1 MSEIHFHLE
10 NASSQFVVGL
20 GLGLVIGFLGCCVLG
35 FFFYR
40 FLQKDTKAVLK
51 ELRESAKES
60 RKNFDLILK
69 EKDAKIQELRQ
80 QIGTQALF
88 KPFVEKLNKK
98 P

>member
-1 MSEIHFHLE
+1 MSEIHFHFE
-10 NASSQFVVGL
+10 NASAFVAGFGFGVLVATLCCFLVG
-20 GLGLVIGFLGCCVLG
+20 
-35 FFFYR
+35 R
-40 FLQKDTKAVLK
+40 FWFKATK
-51 ELRESAKES
+51 EIRESLKES